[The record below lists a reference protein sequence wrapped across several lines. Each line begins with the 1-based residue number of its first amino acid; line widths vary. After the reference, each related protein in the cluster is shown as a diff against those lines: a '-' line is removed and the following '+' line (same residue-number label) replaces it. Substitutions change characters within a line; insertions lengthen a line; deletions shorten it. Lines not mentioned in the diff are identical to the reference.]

1 MTNDACSDDA
11 TVGCVH
17 YGRVLKSL
25 AAPSFVARIIRPDAT
40 CTHHKLAEGHSIDN
54 PAIEF
59 KKLCIAANLP
69 FLRVCG

>member
-1 MTNDACSDDA
+1 MHRFALCSSRG
-11 TVGCVH
+11 VGCAH

-40 CTHHKLAEGHSIDN
+40 CTHRKLAEGHSIVN